1 MGNSSGRSG
10 ITVVIIVAVVA
21 VLLAVSNPSK
31 TAYAQWLVQQAEQQS
46 QSSFTKGLVGL
57 FSGIAT
63 DLIVSSTT
71 QQNFVVG
78 SMFTTELDSQ
88 NSITVLG
95 IAGQFFPLSGPSTTS
110 NAPARPSAKLQQQ
123 SSLASNSSSTAG
135 SEQGTRTFVFFPNNF
150 AATSTVQGN
159 CWTSS
164 IASARSDAY
173 RCMAGNYIYDPCFV
187 YGSNS
192 VACPTVGTGIEQG
205 TVIDLTQPL
214 PQAGSDAPGAAPPF
228 ALELANGDAC
238 NIETG
243 AGIANFPFM
252 CGSKV
257 SLACES
263 PSAPVQGTVY
273 VQCGPINSQGQ
284 VPSTKP
290 YAVAVIYK

>member
-1 MGNSSGRSG
+1 MGSSSGRSG
-10 ITVVIIVAVVA
+10 ITVVLISAVVA

-31 TAYAQWLVQQAEQQS
+31 TVYAQWLVQQAEQRS

-57 FSGIAT
+57 FSGLAT

-78 SMFTTELDSQ
+78 SIFTTELDSQ
-88 NSITVLG
+88 NSISVLG

-110 NAPARPSAKLQQQ
+110 NTPTKPAAMQQQ
-123 SSLASNSSSTAG
+123 SKPASNSSSAAG
-135 SEQGTRTFVFFPNNF
+135 SGQGTRTVVFFPNNF

-164 IASARSDAY
+164 IASGRSDAY

-214 PQAGSDAPGAAPPF
+214 PQAGSEAPGAAPPF

-252 CGSKV
+252 CGGKV

-290 YAVAVIYK
+290 YGVAVIYK